1 VERSSDMD
9 WVTLFIIILSS
20 LIFLF
25 FLGVPVAYSFLF
37 INILFGYIF
46 WGENGLTQLILSIF
60 RSISSF
66 SLLPIPLFLL
76 MGEIMFLFGIAQ
88 NMMETLEKWMG
99 RLPGRLSLLAV
110 VGGVI
115 FATLSGSSMAG
126 CAMLGQT
133 LLPEMEKKGYKPQI
147 TLGPIMGC
155 GTLAAMI
162 PPSALGVLLACLAQ
176 ISVGDFLLSIIF
188 PGLLMAALFA
198 IYIIV
203 RCILQPDLAP
213 QYKVEKIS
221 FYEKIVLS
229 VKFLLPLGLVIFSVI
244 GLIIFGIA
252 TPTES
257 AAVGALVCFILAFF
271 YKGFRGEILKRSIVN
286 SVKIT
291 VMMFMIL
298 SGATAFSQLLAYTGA
313 SQNLVKLAIDL
324 PLPPIAILIIMQ
336 FILVLLGTFMEP
348 LSILM
353 VALPIY
359 MPIIRHLGINPLP
372 FCSVLLINME
382 MATISPPDGLVLYTM
397 KAVAPHHSMGEIYK
411 ASVPFVIIDI
421 IAMAII
427 MIFPDIS
434 LFLPSI
440 AKR

>member
-1 VERSSDMD
+1 MD
-9 WVTLFIIILSS
+9 WVTLFIIILSA

-37 INILFGYIF
+37 INILFAYIF
-46 WGENGLTQLILSIF
+46 WGEIGLTQLILSIF

-66 SLLPIPLFLL
+66 SLLPVPLFLL

-133 LLPEMEKKGYKPQI
+133 LLPEMEKKGYKPEI

-198 IYIIV
+198 LYIVI
-203 RCILQPDLAP
+203 RCIFQPDLAP
-213 QYKVEKIS
+213 HYEVEKIS
-221 FYEKIVLS
+221 FREKIVLS
-229 VKFLLPLGLVIFSVI
+229 VKYLLPLGLVIFAVI
-244 GLIIFGIA
+244 GLIIFGVA

-271 YKGFRGEILKRSIVN
+271 YKGFRGEILKKAIVN

-298 SGATAFSQLLAYTGA
+298 SGASAFSQLLAYTGA
-313 SQNLVKLAIDL
+313 TQNLVQLAIGL
-324 PLPPIAILIIMQ
+324 SLPPMAVLILMQ
-336 FILVLLGTFMEP
+336 FVLILLGTFMEP

-411 ASVPFVIIDI
+411 ASIPFVLIDI
-421 IAMAII
+421 VAMAII
-427 MIFPDIS
+427 MIFPEIS
-434 LFLPSI
+434 LFLPAI

>member
-1 VERSSDMD
+1 MD

-66 SLLPIPLFLL
+66 SLLPVPLFLL
-76 MGEIMFLFGIAQ
+76 MGEVMFLFGIAQ

-133 LLPEMEKKGYKPQI
+133 LLPEMEKRGYKYQV

-198 IYIIV
+198 LYIII
-203 RCILQPDLAP
+203 RCLLQPDLAP
-213 QYKVEKIS
+213 DYEVKKVSLRERI
-221 FYEKIVLS
+221 ILS
-229 VKFLLPLGLVIFSVI
+229 LKYILPLGLVIFAVI
-244 GLIIFGIA
+244 GLIVVGVA

-313 SQNLVKLAIDL
+313 SSNLVALATKA
-324 PLPPIAILIIMQ
+324 PLSPIVMIIIMQ
-336 FILVLLGTFMEP
+336 FILILLGTFMEP

-353 VALPIY
+353 VAMPIY
-359 MPIIRHLGINPLP
+359 MPIIRHLGVEPLA
-372 FCSVLLINME
+372 FCAVLLINME

-397 KAVAPHHSMGEIYK
+397 KAVAPHHSMTEIYK
-411 ASVPFVIIDI
+411 ASIPFNIIDI
-421 IAMAII
+421 VAMAII
-427 MIFPDIS
+427 MIFPQIA

>member
-1 VERSSDMD
+1 MD

-66 SLLPIPLFLL
+66 SLLPVPLFLL

>member
-1 VERSSDMD
+1 MD
-9 WVTLFIIILSS
+9 WVTLFILILSA

-46 WGENGLTQLILSIF
+46 WGEVGLTQLILSIF

-66 SLLPIPLFLL
+66 SLLPVPLFLL

-88 NMMETLEKWMG
+88 NMMEALEKWMG

-110 VGGVI
+110 VGGVL

-133 LLPEMEKKGYKPQI
+133 LLPEMEKRGYKYQV

-188 PGLLMAALFA
+188 PGLLMAALFGL
-198 IYIIV
+198 YIII

-213 QYKVEKIS
+213 DYEMESVSFREKI
-221 FYEKIVLS
+221 ILS
-229 VKFLLPLGLVIFSVI
+229 LKYILPLGLVIFAVI
-244 GLIIFGIA
+244 GLIIFGVA

-271 YKGFRGEILKRSIVN
+271 YKGVRGDIVKKAIVN

-313 SQNLVKLAIDL
+313 SSNLVVLATKTA
-324 PLPPIAILIIMQ
+324 LPPVIMVIIMQ
-336 FILVLLGTFMEP
+336 FILIIMGTFMEP

-359 MPIIRHLGINPLP
+359 MPIIRHLGVEPLA
-372 FCSVLLINME
+372 FCAVLLVNME
-382 MATISPPDGLVLYTM
+382 MATISPPVGLVLYTM
-397 KAVAPHHSMGEIYK
+397 KGIAPHHSMAEIFK
-411 ASVPFVIIDI
+411 ASIPFNIIDI
-421 IAMAII
+421 VAMAII
-427 MIFPDIS
+427 MIFPQIS

>member
-1 VERSSDMD
+1 MD
-9 WVTLFIIILSS
+9 WVSLFIIILSS

-46 WGENGLTQLILSIF
+46 WGEHGLTQLILSIF

-66 SLLPIPLFLL
+66 SLLPVPLFLL

-110 VGGVI
+110 IGGVI

-198 IYIIV
+198 LYIIL
-203 RCILQPDLAP
+203 RCILQPGLAP
-213 QYKVEKIS
+213 QYEVEKVS
-221 FYEKIVLS
+221 FFEKIILS
-229 VKFLLPLGLVIFSVI
+229 VKYLLPLGLVIFSVI
-244 GLIIFGIA
+244 GLIIFGVA

-271 YKGFRGEILKRSIVN
+271 YKGFRGEILKKSIVN

-298 SGATAFSQLLAYTGA
+298 SGASAFSQLLAYTGA
-313 SQNLVKLAIDL
+313 SQNLVQLAIAL
-324 PLPPIAILIIMQ
+324 PLPPLVILILMQ
-336 FILVLLGTFMEP
+336 FVLVLLGTFMEP

-359 MPIIRHLGINPLP
+359 MPIIRQLGINPLP

-411 ASVPFVIIDI
+411 ASIPFVIIDV

-427 MIFPDIS
+427 MIFPDIA

>member
-1 VERSSDMD
+1 MD

-37 INILFGYIF
+37 INILFAYIF
-46 WGENGLTQLILSIF
+46 WGQVGLTQLILSIF

-66 SLLPIPLFLL
+66 SLLPVPLFLL
-76 MGEIMFLFGIAQ
+76 MGEVMFLFGIAQ

-99 RLPGRLSLLAV
+99 RVPGRLSLLAV
-110 VGGVI
+110 VGGVL

-133 LLPEMEKKGYKPQI
+133 LLPEMEKRGYKAEI

-198 IYIIV
+198 LYIII
-203 RCILQPDLAP
+203 RCKMQPDLAP
-213 QYKVEKIS
+213 QYEVGRVS
-221 FYEKIVLS
+221 FYERIVLS
-229 VKFLLPLGLVIFSVI
+229 VKYLLPLGLVIFAVI
-244 GLIIFGIA
+244 GLIIFGVA

-257 AAVGALVCFILAFF
+257 AAVGALVCFVLAFF
-271 YKGFRGEILKRSIVN
+271 YKGFRGEILKKSILN

-298 SGATAFSQLLAYTGA
+298 SGASAFSQLLAYTGA
-313 SQNLVKLAIDL
+313 SQNLVQLAIAL
-324 PLPPIAILIIMQ
+324 PLPPLAILILMQ
-336 FILVLLGTFMEP
+336 FVLIILGTFMEP

-359 MPIIRHLGINPLP
+359 MPIIRQLGINPLP

-397 KAVAPHHSMGEIYK
+397 KAVAPHHSMGEIYR
-411 ASVPFVIIDI
+411 ASIPFVIIDV
-421 IAMAII
+421 IAMALI
-427 MIFPDIS
+427 MIFPDIA
-434 LFLPSI
+434 LFLPAV

>member
-1 VERSSDMD
+1 MD
-9 WVTLFIIILSS
+9 WVTLFILILAS

-25 FLGVPVAYSFLF
+25 FLGVPVAFSFLF
-37 INILFGYIF
+37 INIIFSYFF
-46 WGENGLTQLILSIF
+46 WGADAGFTQLITSIF

-66 SLLPIPLFLL
+66 SLLPVPLFLL
-76 MGEIMFLFGIAQ
+76 MGEIMFLFEIAH
-88 NMMETLEKWMG
+88 NMMNTLEKWMG
-99 RLPGRLSLLAV
+99 RLPGRISLLAV

-133 LLPEMEKKGYKPQI
+133 LLPEMERRGYKYQM

-176 ISVGDFLLSIIF
+176 ISVGDFLLSIIG

-198 IYIIV
+198 IYIIF
-203 RCILQPDLAP
+203 RCMLQPHLAP
-213 QYKVEKIS
+213 QYDVEKTPLLQKLI
-221 FYEKIVLS
+221 LT
-229 VKFLLPLGLVIFSVI
+229 VKYILPLGLVIFAVI
-244 GLIIFGIA
+244 GLIVFGVA

-257 AAVGALVCFILAFF
+257 AAMGALVCFILAFF
-271 YKGFRGEILKRSIVN
+271 YKGFRGDILKKAMVS

-298 SGATAFSQLLAYTGA
+298 SAAQVFSQLLAYTGA
-313 SQNLVKLAIDL
+313 SSNLVS
-324 PLPPIAILIIMQ
+324 IAGGLNISPMMMFIIMQ

-348 LSILM
+348 MSILM
-353 VALPIY
+353 VSLPIY
-359 MPIIRHLGINPLP
+359 MPIIRKLGLDPMV
-372 FCSVLLINME
+372 FGAVLLINME

-397 KAVAPHHSMGEIYK
+397 KAVAPQYGMADIYR

-427 MIFPDIS
+427 MIFPGIA
-434 LFLPSI
+434 LFLPGLI
-440 AKR
+440 KR

>member
-1 VERSSDMD
+1 MD
-9 WVTLFIIILSS
+9 WVTLFIIILSA

-25 FLGVPVAYSFLF
+25 FLGVPVAFAFLF
-37 INILFGYIF
+37 INIIFGYLF

-60 RSISSF
+60 RSVSSF
-66 SLLPIPLFLL
+66 SLLPVPLCLL

-99 RLPGRLSLLAV
+99 KVPGRLSLLAV

-133 LLPEMEKKGYKPQI
+133 LLPEMEKKGYKYQI

-176 ISVGDFLLSIIF
+176 ISVGDFLLSIIG

-198 IYIIV
+198 AYIIL
-203 RCILQPDLAP
+203 RCALDPGLAP
-213 QYKVEKIS
+213 PYEVGKVSFSEKIL
-221 FYEKIVLS
+221 LS
-229 VKFLLPLGLVIFSVI
+229 VKYIFPLGLVIVAVI
-244 GLIIFGIA
+244 GLIIVGVA

-257 AAVGALVCFILAFF
+257 AAVGARVCFVLAVF
-271 YKGFRGEILKRSIVN
+271 YKGFRGDVLKKAFLN
-286 SVKIT
+286 SVKLT
-291 VMMFMIL
+291 AMMFMIL

-313 SQNLVKLAIDL
+313 SSNLVQLAIHL
-324 PLPPIAILIIMQ
+324 SLPPIAVLIIMQ
-336 FILVLLGTFMEP
+336 FILILLGTFMEP

-359 MPIIRHLGINPLP
+359 MPIIRHWGINPLP

-397 KAVAPHHSMGEIYK
+397 KAVAPKYTMSDIYR
-411 ASVPFVIIDI
+411 ASVPFVILDMV
-421 IAMAII
+421 AMALI
-427 MIFPDIS
+427 MIFPDIA

>member
-1 VERSSDMD
+1 MD

-37 INILFGYIF
+37 INILFAYIF
-46 WGENGLTQLILSIF
+46 WGQVGLTQLILSIF

-66 SLLPIPLFLL
+66 SLLPVPLFLL
-76 MGEIMFLFGIAQ
+76 MGEVMFLFGIAQ

-99 RLPGRLSLLAV
+99 RVPGRLSLLAV
-110 VGGVI
+110 IGGVL

-133 LLPEMEKKGYKPQI
+133 LLPEMEKRGYKAEI

-198 IYIIV
+198 LYIIV
-203 RCILQPDLAP
+203 RCKMQPDLAP
-213 QYKVEKIS
+213 QYEVGRVS
-221 FYEKIVLS
+221 FRERIVLS
-229 VKFLLPLGLVIFSVI
+229 VKYLLPLGLVIFAVI
-244 GLIIFGIA
+244 GLIIFGVA

-257 AAVGALVCFILAFF
+257 AAVGALVCFVLAFF
-271 YKGFRGEILKRSIVN
+271 YKGFRGEILKKSILN

-298 SGATAFSQLLAYTGA
+298 SGAAAFSQLLAYTGA
-313 SQNLVKLAIDL
+313 SQNLVQLAIAL
-324 PLPPIAILIIMQ
+324 PLPPLAILIFMQ
-336 FILVLLGTFMEP
+336 FVLILLGTFMEP

-359 MPIIRHLGINPLP
+359 MPIIRQLGINPLP

-397 KAVAPHHSMGEIYK
+397 KAVAPHHSMGEIYR
-411 ASVPFVIIDI
+411 ASIPFVVIDV
-421 IAMAII
+421 IAMALI
-427 MIFPDIS
+427 MIFPDIA
-434 LFLPSI
+434 LFLPAI

>member
-1 VERSSDMD
+1 
-9 WVTLFIIILSS
+9 
-20 LIFLF
+20 
-25 FLGVPVAYSFLF
+25 
-37 INILFGYIF
+37 
-46 WGENGLTQLILSIF
+46 
-60 RSISSF
+60 
-66 SLLPIPLFLL
+66 
-76 MGEIMFLFGIAQ
+76 
-88 NMMETLEKWMG
+88 
-99 RLPGRLSLLAV
+99 
-110 VGGVI
+110 
-115 FATLSGSSMAG
+115 MAG

-257 AAVGALVCFILAFF
+257 AAVGALVCFILAFL

>member
-1 VERSSDMD
+1 MD

-66 SLLPIPLFLL
+66 SLLPVPLFLL

-99 RLPGRLSLLAV
+99 KLPGRLSLLAV

-133 LLPEMEKKGYKPQI
+133 LLPEMEKRGYKPQI

-257 AAVGALVCFILAFF
+257 AAVGALVCFILAFL

>member
-1 VERSSDMD
+1 MD
-9 WVTLFIIILSS
+9 WLTLFIIILSS
-20 LIFLF
+20 LIGLF
-25 FLGVPVAYSFLF
+25 FLGVPVAFAFLF
-37 INILFGYIF
+37 INILFAYLF
-46 WGENGLTQLILSIF
+46 WGDVGLTQLILSIF
-60 RSISSF
+60 RSITSF
-66 SLLPIPLFLL
+66 SLLPVPLFLL
-76 MGEIMFLFGIAQ
+76 MGEVMFLFGIAQ
-88 NMMETLEKWMG
+88 NMMETMEKWMG
-99 RLPGRLSLLAV
+99 RLPGRLGLLAV
-110 VGGVI
+110 GGGVL
-115 FATLSGSSMAG
+115 FATLSGSAMAG

-133 LLPEMEKKGYKPQI
+133 LLPEMEKRGYKYQI

-162 PPSALGVLLACLAQ
+162 PPSALGVLLASLAQ

-188 PGLLMAALFA
+188 PGLLVAGLIA
-198 IYIIV
+198 IYIVV
-203 RCILQPDLAP
+203 RCWLNPQLAP
-213 QYKVEKIS
+213 EYEVERIS
-221 FYEKIVLS
+221 LGEKLKLTA
-229 VKFLLPLGLVIFSVI
+229 KFILPLGLVIFSVI

-257 AAVGALVCFILAFF
+257 AAVGALVCFILAFI
-271 YKGFRGEILKRSIVN
+271 YKGIRPDIVKKSIIS

-298 SGATAFSQLLAYTGA
+298 TGATAFSQLLAYTGA
-313 SQNLVKLAIDL
+313 SSNLVGLATGL
-324 PLPPIAILIIMQ
+324 PMHPMVVVIIMQ

-359 MPIIRHLGINPLP
+359 MPIIRQLGINPLA

-397 KAVAPHHSMGEIYK
+397 KAVAPQYSMSQIYK
-411 ASVPFVIIDI
+411 ASIPFVIIDI

-427 MIFPDIS
+427 MIFPDIA

>member
-1 VERSSDMD
+1 MD
-9 WVTLFIIILSS
+9 WVSLFIVILSS
-20 LIFLF
+20 LIALF
-25 FLGVPVAYSFLF
+25 FLGVPVAFSFLF
-37 INILFGYIF
+37 VNILFAYLF
-46 WGENGLTQLILSIF
+46 WGGDVGLTQLILSIF

-66 SLLPIPLFLL
+66 SLLPVPLFLL
-76 MGEIMFLFGIAQ
+76 MGEVMFLFGIAHQ
-88 NMMETLEKWMG
+88 MMETLEKWMG

-133 LLPEMEKKGYKPQI
+133 LLPEMEKKGYKYQV

-162 PPSALGVLLACLAQ
+162 PPSALGVLLASLAQ
-176 ISVGDFLLSIIF
+176 ISVGDFLLSIVF
-188 PGLLMAALFA
+188 PGFLMAALFGL
-198 IYIIV
+198 YIIV
-203 RCILQPDLAP
+203 RCLLNPQLAP
-213 QYKVEKIS
+213 QYEVERS
-221 FYEKIVLS
+221 SRQEKLMLS
-229 VKFLLPLGLVIFSVI
+229 LKYLLPLGLVIFSVI
-244 GLIIFGIA
+244 GLIVFGIA

-257 AAVGALVCFILAFF
+257 AAVGALVCFILAFL
-271 YKGFRGEILKRSIVN
+271 YKGIQKNIVKKAIMS

-298 SGATAFSQLLAYTGA
+298 TGATAFSQLLAYTGA
-313 SQNLVKLAIDL
+313 SSNLVSLATQL
-324 PLPPIAILIIMQ
+324 PLPPILVIIIMQ
-336 FILVLLGTFMEP
+336 FVLILLGTFMEP

-359 MPIIRHLGINPLP
+359 MPIIKQLGFNPLV

-411 ASVPFVIIDI
+411 ASIPFVILDAV
-421 IAMAII
+421 AMALI
-427 MIFPDIS
+427 MIFPQIA
-434 LFLPSI
+434 LFLPAI

>member
-1 VERSSDMD
+1 MD

-20 LIFLF
+20 LIILF

-37 INILFGYIF
+37 INILFAYIF
-46 WGENGLTQLILSIF
+46 WGGAGLTQLILSIF

-66 SLLPIPLFLL
+66 SLLPVPLFLL
-76 MGEIMFLFGIAQ
+76 MGEVMFLFGIAQ

-99 RLPGRLSLLAV
+99 RVPGRLSLLAV
-110 VGGVI
+110 VGGVL

-133 LLPEMEKKGYKPQI
+133 LLPEMEKKGYQSQI

-198 IYIIV
+198 LYIII
-203 RCILQPDLAP
+203 RCVLQPELAP
-213 QYKVEKIS
+213 QYEVKKVS
-221 FYEKIVLS
+221 FGEKIVLS
-229 VKFLLPLGLVIFSVI
+229 IKFLLPLGLVIFAVI

-271 YKGFRGEILKRSIVN
+271 YKGFRGEILKKSIVN
-286 SVKIT
+286 SVRIT

-298 SGATAFSQLLAYTGA
+298 SGASAFSQLLAYTGA
-313 SQNLVKLAIDL
+313 SQNLVQLAIGL
-324 PLPPIAILIIMQ
+324 PLPPLAVLILMQ

-359 MPIIRHLGINPLP
+359 MPIIRQLGINPLP

-397 KAVAPHHSMGEIYK
+397 KAVAPHHTMGEIYR
-411 ASVPFVIIDI
+411 ASIPFVIIDVV
-421 IAMAII
+421 AMAVI
-427 MIFPDIS
+427 MIFPDIA

>member
-1 VERSSDMD
+1 MD
-9 WVTLFIIILSS
+9 WVSLFTIILAS
-20 LIFLF
+20 LIALF
-25 FLGVPVAYSFLF
+25 FLGVPVAFSFLF
-37 INILFGYIF
+37 VNILFAYIF
-46 WGENGLTQLILSIF
+46 WGGDIGLTQLILSIF
-60 RSISSF
+60 RSVASF
-66 SLLPIPLFLL
+66 SLLPVPLFLL
-76 MGEIMFLFGIAQ
+76 MGEIMFLFEIAR

-99 RLPGRLSLLAV
+99 RTPGRLGLLAV
-110 VGGVI
+110 VGGVL

-133 LLPEMEKKGYKPQI
+133 LLPEMEKRGYKYQM

-176 ISVGDFLLSIIF
+176 ISVGDFLLSIIG

-198 IYIIV
+198 AYIII
-203 RCILQPDLAP
+203 RCALQPDIAP
-213 QYKVEKIS
+213 QYDLEKIS
-221 FYEKIVLS
+221 LKEKLS
-229 VKFLLPLGLVIFSVI
+229 LSAKYILPLGLVIFAVI
-244 GLIIFGIA
+244 GLIIFGVA

-257 AAVGALVCFILAFF
+257 AAVGALVCFVLAFF
-271 YKGFRGEILKRSIVN
+271 YKGFRGDILRKAVMN
-286 SVKIT
+286 SVKLT

-298 SGATAFSQLLAYTGA
+298 TGATAFGQLLAYTGA
-313 SQNLVKLAIDL
+313 SSNLVALATKM
-324 PLPPIAILIIMQ
+324 PLSPLVMIIIMQ
-336 FILVLLGTFMEP
+336 FILILLGTFMEP

-359 MPIIRHLGINPLP
+359 MPIIRHLGVNPLA

-397 KAVAPHHSMGEIYK
+397 KAVAPHHTMSEIYK
-411 ASVPFVIIDI
+411 ASVPFVIIDV
-421 IAMAII
+421 IAMALI
-427 MIFPDIS
+427 MIFPDIA

-440 AKR
+440 AKQ

>member
-1 VERSSDMD
+1 ME
-9 WVTLFIIILSS
+9 WTTLFILILSS
-20 LIFLF
+20 LILLF
-25 FLGVPVAYSFLF
+25 FLGVPVAFSFLF
-37 INILFGYIF
+37 VNILFSYLF
-46 WGENGLTQLILSIF
+46 WGEAGLTQLILSIF

-66 SLLPIPLFLL
+66 SLLPVPLFLL
-76 MGEIMFLFGIAQ
+76 MGEVMFLFGIAQ

-99 RLPGRLSLLAV
+99 RVPGRLSLMAV
-110 VGGVI
+110 AGGVL

-126 CAMLGQT
+126 CAMLSQT
-133 LLPEMEKKGYKPQI
+133 LLPEMEKKGYRSQI

-198 IYIIV
+198 LYIIF
-203 RCILQPDLAP
+203 RCLLQPDLAP
-213 QYKVEKIS
+213 HYEVEKIS
-221 FYEKIVLS
+221 LSEKLVLS
-229 VKFLLPLGLVIFSVI
+229 AKYLLPLGLVIFSVI

-257 AAVGALVCFILAFF
+257 AAVGALVCFVLAFL
-271 YKGFRGEILKRSIVN
+271 YKGFRGEILRKAILN
-286 SVKIT
+286 SVRIT
-291 VMMFMIL
+291 VMMFVIL

-313 SQNLVKLAIDL
+313 SQNLVKLAIGL
-324 PLPPIAILIIMQ
+324 PIPPFLILVLMQ
-336 FILVLLGTFMEP
+336 FILILMGTFMEP

-359 MPIIRHLGINPLP
+359 MPIIRQLGVNPLP

-382 MATISPPDGLVLYTM
+382 MATISPPFGLVLYTM
-397 KAVAPHHSMGEIYK
+397 KAVAPQYSMAEIYR
-411 ASVPFVIIDI
+411 ASLPFLIMDM
-421 IAMAII
+421 IAMAIV
-427 MIFPDIS
+427 MVFPEIA
-434 LFLPSI
+434 LFLPSV
-440 AKR
+440 AKK

>member
-1 VERSSDMD
+1 
-9 WVTLFIIILSS
+9 
-20 LIFLF
+20 
-25 FLGVPVAYSFLF
+25 
-37 INILFGYIF
+37 
-46 WGENGLTQLILSIF
+46 
-60 RSISSF
+60 
-66 SLLPIPLFLL
+66 
-76 MGEIMFLFGIAQ
+76 
-88 NMMETLEKWMG
+88 
-99 RLPGRLSLLAV
+99 
-110 VGGVI
+110 
-115 FATLSGSSMAG
+115 MAG

-133 LLPEMEKKGYKPQI
+133 LLPEMEKRGYKYQI

-162 PPSALGVLLACLAQ
+162 PPSALGVLLASLAQ

-198 IYIIV
+198 IYIII
-203 RCILQPDLAP
+203 RCWLNPGLAP
-213 QYKVEKIS
+213 QYEVEKVS
-221 FYEKIVLS
+221 LWEKMMLT
-229 VKFLLPLGLVIFSVI
+229 VKYILPLGFVIFAVI
-244 GLIIFGIA
+244 GLIVFGVA

-257 AAVGALVCFILAFF
+257 AAVGALVCFILAFL
-271 YKGFRGEILKRSIVN
+271 YKGIQKDIVKKAIVS
-286 SVKIT
+286 SVRIT

-298 SGATAFSQLLAYTGA
+298 TGATAFSQLLAYTGA
-313 SQNLVKLAIDL
+313 SSNLVSLATDL
-324 PLPPIAILIIMQ
+324 PLPPIVVIIIMQ
-336 FILVLLGTFMEP
+336 FILILLGTFMEP

-359 MPIIRHLGINPLP
+359 MPILRQLGFNPLV

-411 ASVPFVIIDI
+411 ASIPFVILDI
-421 IAMAII
+421 VAMAIL
-427 MIFPDIS
+427 MIFPEIS